1 MSPLSKFF
9 GWMSS
14 KFSTLIE
21 VSRAPSFTCHFSDS
35 CYLDIAG
42 ILGTTKK
49 IVAKDSKTF
58 GKEIAKYIDSKDQK
72 RGDKK
77 DKKSKDKPKEK
88 SLMDKVRE
96 AAGQSV
102 AARNAKQSSK
112 NKDDEPALWPLIR
125 QVNVRCP
132 AKALSTGAILVD
144 LPGLFRLSQRVKRN
158 LTVF

>member
-1 MSPLSKFF
+1 
-9 GWMSS
+9 MSS
-14 KFSTLIE
+14 RFLTSTE
-21 VSRAPSFTCHFSDS
+21 VSLVPSLTCPYSDS
-35 CYLDIAG
+35 NVDIAS

-77 DKKSKDKPKEK
+77 DKKSKDKDKPKEK

-96 AAGQSV
+96 AAGQST

-144 LPGLFRLSQRVKRN
+144 LPGLFCSFQRAGHRV
-158 LTVF
+158 